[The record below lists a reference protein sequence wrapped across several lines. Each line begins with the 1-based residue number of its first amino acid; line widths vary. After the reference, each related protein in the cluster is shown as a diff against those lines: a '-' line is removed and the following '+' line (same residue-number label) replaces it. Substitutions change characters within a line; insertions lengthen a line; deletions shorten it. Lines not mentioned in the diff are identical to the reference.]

1 MLLAMKTLKC
11 HWCVWIRLSSQL
23 DSRLLLVKLSTVQ
36 SLRTKLEIRLYFRFY
51 SDHVRKKKDDL
62 SGPDLRLLR
71 TKQLNWPIR
80 SIRVFKAILV
90 KVIQL
95 TLTLKMTTAQVDES
109 SVTVNNTPIQD
120 YVHSDDHAPHTYYT
134 NLQLLCW
141 CDWLTSD
148 HSLYVLFAHMATFW
162 TEQPTEGDNIIKHY
176 QQSNHKS

>member
-36 SLRTKLEIRLYFRFY
+36 SLRTKLEIRLYFRFQ

-95 TLTLKMTTAQVDES
+95 TLTLKMTTAHCAAHRLTNHQS
-109 SVTVNNTPIQD
+109 LSTTLLFRTNHQSLSTTLLFRTMFTRMITLLILIIL
-120 YVHSDDHAPHTYYT
+120 TYSCYAG
-134 NLQLLCW
+134 
-141 CDWLTSD
+141 
-148 HSLYVLFAHMATFW
+148 VI
-162 TEQPTEGDNIIKHY
+162 G
-176 QQSNHKS
+176 